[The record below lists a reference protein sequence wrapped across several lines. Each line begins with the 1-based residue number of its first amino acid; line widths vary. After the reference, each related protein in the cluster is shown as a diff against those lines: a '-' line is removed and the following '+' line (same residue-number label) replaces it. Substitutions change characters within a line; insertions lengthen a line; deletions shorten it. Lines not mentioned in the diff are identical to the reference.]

1 MSSIHRL
8 RTHQALGVGVRFG
21 FLVLYVALSSLAHAR
36 PEFLETFRE
45 VCGPLK
51 GKVATAQCM
60 VCHVKPPERNAF
72 GKAVRDEF
80 IKLRLAGPN
89 AAVFQAIE
97 PLDSDGDGWPNGD
110 EIRAGTLPGDRL
122 SAPDGTPPMTP
133 APVAAA
139 KEPASLIPE
148 HAFHPMIVH
157 FPIALFLFGVF
168 LDVLG
173 ARRRDGSLRR
183 LAGWNIGIGSL
194 TALVAVGTGLTAF
207 TIRGFPFEGLYRL
220 HMLLGIGTAVTMLSV
235 AWFKRKNPEASGADY
250 WIGVAIATVL
260 TILAG
265 HFGATIV
272 FG

>member
-1 MSSIHRL
+1 MLSFRRPRPHRA
-8 RTHQALGVGVRFG
+8 RGVGVRFC
-21 FLVLYVALSSLAHAR
+21 VLILGVLLSNLAHAR

-45 VCGPLK
+45 VFGPLK

-72 GKAVRDEF
+72 GKAVRDGF
-80 IKLRLAGPN
+80 IKLRLPGPN

-110 EIRAGTLPGDRL
+110 EIRAGTLPGDRN
-122 SAPDGTPPMTP
+122 SSPDGTPPLAPTPESKAREP
-133 APVAAA
+133 AP
-139 KEPASLIPE
+139 LIPE

-183 LAGWNIGIGSL
+183 FATWNIVAG
-194 TALVAVGTGLTAF
+194 ALSALLAVGTGLTAF
-207 TIRGFPFEGLYRL
+207 MMRGFPFEGIFRI

-235 AWFKRKNPEASGADY
+235 AWFKRKNPEASGVDY
-250 WIGVAIATVL
+250 WLGVAIASGL